1 MPGSVNRE
9 VQTTFEASALLALG
23 WSLLLLGAVGLFLPV
38 VPGILLMLAGGNI
51 LRRRSPRVFWASEKC
66 REYLRMRIFG
76 AGLGSNVPQGGE
88 EPAER
93 SQSIVLSANCG
104 FKTPHI
110 SGSGADHGTTA

>member
-51 LRRRSPRVFWASEKC
+51 LRRRSPRVFWASE
-66 REYLRMRIFG
+66 
-76 AGLGSNVPQGGE
+76 
-88 EPAER
+88 
-93 SQSIVLSANCG
+93 
-104 FKTPHI
+104 
-110 SGSGADHGTTA
+110 